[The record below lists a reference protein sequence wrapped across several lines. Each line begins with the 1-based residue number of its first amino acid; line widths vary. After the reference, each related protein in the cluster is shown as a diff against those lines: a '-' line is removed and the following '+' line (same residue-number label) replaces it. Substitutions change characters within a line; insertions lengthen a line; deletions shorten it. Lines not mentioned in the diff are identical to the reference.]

1 MQVCAGDVS
10 QWHQIFHRTIDLV
23 KRQGG
28 LSSIIEMFDCSNE
41 IKWLLSDIQYH
52 DILSLNT
59 FQKGTML
66 PMEEYNSVLK
76 RQKSWSW
83 GIMG

>member
-1 MQVCAGDVS
+1 
-10 QWHQIFHRTIDLV
+10 
-23 KRQGG
+23 
-28 LSSIIEMFDCSNE
+28 MFDCSNE

-66 PMEEYNSVLK
+66 PMEEYNSVFKEAKILELGNYGLDPFK
-76 RQKSWSW
+76 DVYNQSIWCWVKSRHWQ
-83 GIMG
+83 